1 MSFQEIFGHEPAVVR
16 SAPGRVNLLGEHTDY
31 NGGFVLPT
39 AIPQETTVA
48 LSVSEDGLD
57 HIYSADLQE
66 RQDLPRDG
74 EPQGFA
80 KYVQGSVRVLA
91 DRASIP
97 NLNIYV
103 SSNVPMGAGLSSSAA
118 LEVAVIRA
126 VNELLGLG
134 LSGVDI
140 ALLAQKA
147 EHQYAGVMCGIMDQ
161 MASSVASTREMLL
174 LDTLTLERTLV
185 ALPEGYEVLVMDSGA
200 KRRLAESGY
209 NTRRAECEKA
219 CEMLGISNLREA
231 TLSDVDRLPEPL
243 SKRARHVITENA
255 RVQEALSATAA
266 RFGQLM
272 NDSHASMRDDYEAS
286 HPQVDQLVNLLQQHE
301 DVLGARITGAGWGG
315 CCVAL
320 VKAGTAKQ
328 VSEDVLSSFN
338 AQGGEGRLVVPE

>member
-1 MSFQEIFGHEPAVVR
+1 MSFEQIFGQQPTITR

-39 AIPQETTVA
+39 AIPQETTVSI
-48 LSVSEDGLD
+48 SVSEDGLD
-57 HIYSADLQE
+57 HIYSADLEE

-74 EPQGFA
+74 SPEGFA
-80 KYVQGSVRVLA
+80 KYVQGSVRVLEQK
-91 DRASIP
+91 ASIP
-97 NLNIYV
+97 GLNIHV

-126 VNELLGLG
+126 VRDLLNL
-134 LSGVDI
+134 DI
-140 ALLAQKA
+140 DDVEVALLAQNA
-147 EHQYAGVMCGIMDQ
+147 EHRYAGVMCGIMDQ

-174 LDTLTLERTLV
+174 LDTLTLERKLIP
-185 ALPEGYEVLVMDSGA
+185 LPEGYEVLVMDSGA

-219 CEMLGISNLREA
+219 CEILGIASLREA
-231 TLSDVDRLPEPL
+231 QLSDVDRLPEPL
-243 SKRARHVITENA
+243 NKRARHVITENA
-255 RVQEALSATAA
+255 RVQEALSASAE
-266 RFGQLM
+266 RFGELM
-272 NDSHASMRDDYEAS
+272 NLSHASMRDDYEAS
-286 HPQVDQLVNLLQQHE
+286 HPQVDELVNLLQAHQ

-328 VSEDVLSSFN
+328 VAEDALKAFN
-338 AQGGEGRLVVPE
+338 EKGGAGRLVVPE

>member
-1 MSFQEIFGHEPAVVR
+1 MSFQEIFGHQPTLVR

-39 AIPQETTVA
+39 AIPQETTVSI
-48 LSVSEDGLD
+48 SVSEDGLD

-66 RQDLPRDG
+66 RQDLSRNGQP
-74 EPQGFA
+74 EGFA
-80 KYVQGSVRVLA
+80 KYVQGSVRVLE
-91 DRASIP
+91 RKASIP
-97 NLNIYV
+97 PLNIHV

-126 VNELLGLG
+126 INDLLDLGLN
-134 LSGVDI
+134 GVDI
-140 ALLAQKA
+140 ALLAQQA
-147 EHQYAGVMCGIMDQ
+147 EHQFAGVMCGIMDQ

-174 LDTLTLERTLV
+174 LDTLTLDRKLIP
-185 ALPEGYEVLVMDSGA
+185 LPAGFEVLVLDSGA

-219 CEMLGISNLREA
+219 CEILGIASLRDA
-231 TLSDVDRLPEPL
+231 QLSDVDRLPDPL
-243 SKRARHVITENA
+243 NKRARHVITENA
-255 RVQEALSATAA
+255 RVQEALTATAE
-266 RFGQLM
+266 RFGELM
-272 NDSHASMRDDYEAS
+272 NLSHASMRDDYEAS
-286 HPQVDQLVNLLQQHE
+286 HVQVDALVERLQAHQ

-328 VSEDVLSSFN
+328 VAADVLQGFN
-338 AQGGEGRLVVPE
+338 AAGGEGRLVVPE